1 MVLLQVC
8 YVFVL
13 LSHLYLVEIQPDK
26 NKTIKAGTGSL
37 SPLSVSLVPK
47 QGYMEIAREESEL
60 GSVRMWQICQHACVL
75 KDSVEN
81 ERLRTQ
87 ESRAHMNKLA
97 LH

>member
-1 MVLLQVC
+1 
-8 YVFVL
+8 
-13 LSHLYLVEIQPDK
+13 
-26 NKTIKAGTGSL
+26 
-37 SPLSVSLVPK
+37 
-47 QGYMEIAREESEL
+47 MEIAREESEL
-60 GSVRMWQICQHACVL
+60 GSVRMWQICRHACAL